1 MSDNKE
7 MSVAAST
14 ITTVTA
20 AAAALQPS
28 ESRLALSIMKLYL
41 VV

>member
-7 MSVAAST
+7 MSVAASA
-14 ITTVTA
+14 ITAVTT
-20 AAAALQPS
+20 AAALQPS
-28 ESRLALSIMKLYL
+28 ESRLAQSIMKLHL